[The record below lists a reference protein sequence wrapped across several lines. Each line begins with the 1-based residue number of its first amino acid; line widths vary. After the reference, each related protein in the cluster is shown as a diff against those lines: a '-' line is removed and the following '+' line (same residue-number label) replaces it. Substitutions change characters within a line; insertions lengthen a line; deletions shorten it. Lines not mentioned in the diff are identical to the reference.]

1 MPLAKRRTKMADEP
15 EGSATAVAEVAPPA
29 EGQETAEPKAEVE
42 QPAET
47 LESLAAKLQ
56 ERDAALA
63 KLEQQLRST
72 QGVAKGRLDTDAK
85 VERLARETA
94 LTRQMIEAFVKRQAA
109 GTPEQVEADI
119 EKIQQSAQQETVQT
133 AAQERANQIWGRIIR
148 EVEDAG
154 IEVRLPNG
162 RWDFTALEQ
171 AAEWQEANAMW
182 NEGYANGDPAKM
194 NFRLMEAAH
203 DAAAGLRR
211 AAQVKAFETT
221 EAENRRKS
229 GELRTPAI
237 RAGAGGGIDY
247 QKRLRSGEA
256 LPSSE
261 DIDRLTARFVSG
273 R

>member
-1 MPLAKRRTKMADEP
+1 MADES
-15 EGSATAVAEVAPPA
+15 EGSATAVAEVAPLVEGEQQA
-29 EGQETAEPKAEVE
+29 ESKVE

-47 LESLAAKLQ
+47 LESLLTKLQ
-56 ERDAALA
+56 ERDASLA

-72 QGVAKGRLDTDAK
+72 QGVAKGKLDTDAK

-94 LTRQMIEAFVKRQAA
+94 LTRQMIEAFVKAQAK
-109 GTPEQVEADI
+109 GTPEEVEADLERI
-119 EKIQQSAQQETVQT
+119 RQSDQQETVQT
-133 AAQERANQIWGRIIR
+133 AAQERANQIWGRFLR
-148 EVEDAG
+148 EVEDSG
-154 IEVRLPNG
+154 IEVRMPNG
-162 RWDFTALEQ
+162 RLDMKALES

-203 DAAAGLRR
+203 DAAAELRR
-211 AAQVKAFETT
+211 AAQVKVFETT

-247 QKRLRSGEA
+247 QKRLRSGDT
-256 LPSSE
+256 LPPSE
-261 DIDRLTARFVSG
+261 EIDRLTAKFLSG